1 MDNKKEIQELSEAM
15 TQLNKEIEN
24 AFNHS
29 GNIISRAQ
37 NLDSFSNR
45 VLKSILFGII
55 GFVTGGFFA
64 ILLSQLTDYNIVL
77 LSCTLTVLFSTL
89 GVVISLF
96 QSKGGNS
103 IMKYDLYLE
112 NIDFEI
118 ERQGEEIKKLQ
129 LMNAPESV
137 IQKRWDYLDDLEN
150 QRSVLIKA
158 KSETIYTQ
166 TFNKRKNDFNDD
178 MKLLKEGQEKLILKQ
193 LEKEK
198 LKS

>member
-1 MDNKKEIQELSEAM
+1 MDNKKEIQELSQAM
-15 TQLNKEIEN
+15 TRLNKEIEN

-29 GNIISRAQ
+29 SNIISRAQ
-37 NLDSFSNR
+37 SLDSYSNR
-45 VLKSILFGII
+45 VLKSILFGIV
-55 GFVTGGFFA
+55 GFITGGFFA
-64 ILLSQLTDYNIVL
+64 VIISHLTEYNIVL

-89 GVVISLF
+89 GVAISLF

-118 ERQGEEIKKLQ
+118 RRQSEEIKKLQ
-129 LMNAPESV
+129 LMNAPKST

-158 KSETIYTQ
+158 RSETIYKK
-166 TFNKRKNDFNDD
+166 TFNKGKKEFSDD
-178 MKLLKEGQEKLILKQ
+178 MKLLKDGQEKLILKQ